1 MTPHTARGRLPELL
15 PLMLA
20 YSKIG
25 LLGFGGGYA
34 VLSFI
39 RQELVERRAW
49 LTQHEFDEVV
59 EMAALAPG
67 AVTTNVLSAIA
78 FRRAGPAGL
87 LAGLL
92 AALWP
97 SFLLILLLAQLGTLA
112 HNPWVE
118 GAYRGL
124 EVAVVGLLA
133 DVAVRLWNELPP
145 QRYLRILPL
154 AAAAATLFGVN
165 PATTVLLAALSGY
178 GLGHLPGWLASPRA
192 AKTSPDPPAHSP
204 PTSDVGGCGNRRGR
218 RSEETTVDA
227 VGGLRPS
234 QPGEPPGQGQR
245 RSQGGE
251 EDRLPHPL
259 GSGIELLGQDQGVDR
274 HRHRRLQDQGPGR
287 GRS

>member
-1 MTPHTARGRLPELL
+1 MTRHTARRRLGDLL

-39 RQELVERRAW
+39 RQELVERRGW
-49 LTQHEFDEVV
+49 LSRREFDEVV

-78 FRRAGPAGL
+78 FRRAGSAGL
-87 LAGLL
+87 MAGLL

-112 HNPWVE
+112 HSRWME

-133 DVAVRLWNELPP
+133 DVAVSLWNDLPRN
-145 QRYLRILPL
+145 RYLRILPL
-154 AAAAATLFGVN
+154 AAAAATLAGVN
-165 PATTVLLAALSGY
+165 PAATVLLAALSGF
-178 GLGHLPGWLASPRA
+178 GLGHFQGWLETPRA
-192 AKTSPDPPAHSP
+192 TKTPPDPPSAPSASP
-204 PTSDVGGCGNRRGR
+204 
-218 RSEETTVDA
+218 
-227 VGGLRPS
+227 
-234 QPGEPPGQGQR
+234 
-245 RSQGGE
+245 
-251 EDRLPHPL
+251 
-259 GSGIELLGQDQGVDR
+259 
-274 HRHRRLQDQGPGR
+274 
-287 GRS
+287 